1 MQKIYT
7 SEGCFSFDEIRS
19 GKFAIDDEYL
29 KYTLNFCKDWLSGT
43 THFTFT
49 TSGSTG
55 SPKAIV
61 ADREHML
68 ISARGTIK
76 AIQLSAAEHVYLCI
90 SSKMIG
96 GAMMLVRAMELGCD
110 ITIFSPTS
118 NPLDIIDENHPYT
131 FVSFVP
137 MQVFEVQSDESIQR
151 KLNRFKHILL
161 GGASANENTLLA
173 LSKLTCE
180 TWQTYGMTETL
191 SHIALRR
198 VGKDKYYKVLEGVH
212 IKKDERNCLCISS
225 PITDDQWLLTND
237 VINLVDETHFE
248 LAGRIDDVINSGG
261 IKIFSYDVE
270 HAIIEKMNELEIPPK
285 PMFVCRKPDE
295 KYGESVVVVMM
306 GEKLNN
312 EVLEQLK
319 DYCKNTLGKYAAPRH
334 FYFVNEFEKLESGK
348 LDKKLTLQKV
358 LNKDQIS

>member
-7 SEGCFSFDEIRS
+7 PEGAFSYNEIAT
-19 GKFAIDDEYL
+19 GKFSVLDEYL
-29 KYTLNFCKDWLSGT
+29 SYTLNFCKDWLSGT
-43 THFTFT
+43 SHFAFT

-55 SPKAIV
+55 APKAII

-76 AIQLSAAEHVYLCI
+76 AVQLTPEEHVYLCI

-110 ITIFSPTS
+110 VSIVSPSS
-118 NPLDIIDENHPYT
+118 NPIETLDENHLFT

-161 GGASANENTLLA
+161 GGAPANENTLLA
-173 LSKLTCE
+173 LSKLSCDV
-180 TWQTYGMTETL
+180 WQTYGMTETL

-212 IKKDERNCLCISS
+212 IKKDESNCLCISS
-225 PITDDQWLLTND
+225 PITDNQWLLTND
-237 VINLVDETHFE
+237 VINLIDDMHFE
-248 LAGRIDDVINSGG
+248 LVGRIDDVINSGG

-270 HAIIEKMNELEIPPK
+270 HAIIEKMNNLEIAPK

-306 GEKLNN
+306 GEKLSD

-319 DYCKNTLGKYAAPRH
+319 EHCRISLGKYAAPRH
-334 FYFVNEFEKLESGK
+334 FYFANEFEKLESGK
-348 LDKKLTLQKV
+348 LDKKSTLQKV
-358 LNKDQIS
+358 INCR

>member
-7 SEGCFSFDEIRS
+7 PEGAFSYDEIAT
-19 GKFAIDDEYL
+19 GKFSVLDEYL
-29 KYTLNFCKDWLSGT
+29 GYTLNFCKDWLSGT

-55 SPKAIV
+55 APKAIV
-61 ADREHML
+61 ADRAHML

-76 AIQLSAAEHVYLCI
+76 AVELTPTEHVYLCI

-110 ITIFSPTS
+110 VTIVSPSS
-118 NPLDIIDENHPYT
+118 NPIEILDENHPFT

-137 MQVFEVQSDESIQR
+137 MQVFEVQTDESIQQ

-161 GGASANENTLLA
+161 GGAPANENTLQA

-180 TWQTYGMTETL
+180 VWQTYGMTETL

-198 VGKDKYYKVLEGVH
+198 VGKDKYYEVLEGVH

-237 VINLVDETHFE
+237 VINFVDDTHFE
-248 LAGRIDDVINSGG
+248 LVGRIDDVINSGG

-270 HAIIEKMNELEIPPK
+270 HAIIEKMNDLEMPPK

-306 GEKLNN
+306 GEKLSD

-319 DYCKNTLGKYAAPRH
+319 EHCRITLGKYAAPRH

-348 LDKKLTLQKV
+348 LDKKNTLQKV
-358 LNKDQIS
+358 INCG